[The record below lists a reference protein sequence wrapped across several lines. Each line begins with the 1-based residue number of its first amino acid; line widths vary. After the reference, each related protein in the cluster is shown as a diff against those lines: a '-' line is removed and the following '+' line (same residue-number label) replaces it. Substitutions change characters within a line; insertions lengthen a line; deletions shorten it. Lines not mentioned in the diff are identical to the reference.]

1 MSFLMN
7 SLTLAWKDLK
17 VLFKDRG
24 ELAVIF
30 VMPLMFALIF
40 GAPTKIAED
49 IDEPGAE
56 PALVISTYVVN
67 LDSGL
72 YGEQVT
78 AALGTVKTLD
88 LKTADTADEADEK
101 VADGEAVAAIVI
113 PADFSQRIDANQPV
127 KVRLIKDPTEQA
139 EAEIVVGIMRGAMA
153 ELSTRAE
160 LEYGIRAVW
169 ESSGALEGADPE
181 FVRAAQAQTM
191 GAIWTQVQQ
200 MRQNPI
206 IRVRTENLAGEVTQ
220 DEFNPFPYLM
230 PMFSTMFAFFLVGTM
245 AESIL
250 KEKTSGSFRR
260 LLAAPIPRGSI
271 IAGKMEAYII
281 VVFLQMILL
290 FAVGYILFD
299 MPLGDSPL
307 GIILL
312 TLSVALAAT
321 SLGMLVGSVART
333 SRQAGTIGLVLGF
346 VLYGA
351 SGSMMSGT
359 DFGSIGFRSE
369 GFQYY
374 LSRITPHAHSLDGYL
389 KLMAEG
395 GSLVDILPNVAALL
409 LFAAVFFAA
418 AMRRFRFEA

>member
-1 MSFLMN
+1 
-7 SLTLAWKDLK
+7 
-17 VLFKDRG
+17 
-24 ELAVIF
+24 
-30 VMPLMFALIF
+30 
-40 GAPTKIAED
+40 
-49 IDEPGAE
+49 
-56 PALVISTYVVN
+56 
-67 LDSGL
+67 
-72 YGEQVT
+72 
-78 AALGTVKTLD
+78 
-88 LKTADTADEADEK
+88 
-101 VADGEAVAAIVI
+101 
-113 PADFSQRIDANQPV
+113 
-127 KVRLIKDPTEQA
+127 
-139 EAEIVVGIMRGAMA
+139 
-153 ELSTRAE
+153 
-160 LEYGIRAVW
+160 
-169 ESSGALEGADPE
+169 
-181 FVRAAQAQTM
+181 M
-191 GAIWTQVQQ
+191 GAIWTQVQE

-260 LLAAPIPRGSI
+260 LLAAPIPRSSI

-290 FAVGYILFD
+290 FAVGYLLFD
-299 MPLGDSPL
+299 MPLGDAPL

-321 SLGMLVGSVART
+321 SLGMLVGAVART

-351 SGSMMSGT
+351 SGSMMSGA

-374 LSRITPHAHSLDGYL
+374 LSRVTPHAHSLDGYL

-395 GSLVDILPNVAALL
+395 GSLVDILPNIAALL
-409 LFAAVFFAA
+409 LFAAVFFVA